1 MGIKDLDMKMKR
13 VKFDVFYRNKRFEYV
28 TRLCR
33 LRNRFH
39 TRSVR
44 ERPRDELEEKLLL
57 ALDKKRWQR
66 MIASGELTKKD
77 DRHWVLKIF

>member
-1 MGIKDLDMKMKR
+1 MKIKK
-13 VKFDVFYRNKRFEYV
+13 VKFDEYYRNKRFEYM
-28 TRLCR
+28 TGLCR
-33 LRNRFH
+33 LRNGSH

-66 MIASGELTKKD
+66 LTASGELAKIG